1 MDQNIGK
8 NISKNLSGKYSRKV
22 LDHAKQSVT
31 NALKTTSKWVIQKA
45 AEATSDLI
53 GNKIADAVVKS
64 HDGRIT
70 KASRRLLL
78 NNSEANKNEHEKE

>member
-1 MDQNIGK
+1 M
-8 NISKNLSGKYSRKV
+8 
-22 LDHAKQSVT
+22 H
-31 NALKTTSKWVIQKA
+31 LKRVIQKA

-53 GNKIADAVVKS
+53 GNKIADAVAKS

-70 KASRRLLL
+70 KASRCLLL

>member
-31 NALKTTSKWVIQKA
+31 NALKTSSKWVIQKA

-70 KASRRLLL
+70 KA
-78 NNSEANKNEHEKE
+78 

>member
-31 NALKTTSKWVIQKA
+31 NALKTSSKWVIQKA

-70 KASRRLLL
+70 KASRCLLL
-78 NNSEANKNEHEKE
+78 NNSEANENEHEKE

>member
-31 NALKTTSKWVIQKA
+31 NALKTSSKWVIQKA

-70 KASRRLLL
+70 KASRCLLL
-78 NNSEANKNEHEKE
+78 NNSAANKNEHEKE